1 MLVLCEI
8 IGLCGQTQSA
18 RCLGLNQLNSH
29 GIVKME
35 DCRMSL
41 RLYDLALEIDQN
53 DEHALYDKA
62 LVFIQLKDSKRSGCS
77 PSHPDDKNT
86 ALEEKQNLRKE
97 M

>member
-1 MLVLCEI
+1 
-8 IGLCGQTQSA
+8 
-18 RCLGLNQLNSH
+18 
-29 GIVKME
+29 ME
-35 DCRMSL
+35 DCKMSL

-77 PSHPDDKNT
+77 IHINPDDKNT